1 MGTMSGL
8 AARLI
13 GAFAFLLIGVAE
25 VLVVRRSIY
34 PVLRSRHEKAKLTQ
48 AQGRDPN
55 WLVAVVW
62 LQGVVVMPA
71 LGFMVGGWLS
81 AAEG

>member
-1 MGTMSGL
+1 M
-8 AARLI
+8 
-13 GAFAFLLIGVAE
+13 
-25 VLVVRRSIY
+25 VRRSIY